1 MSSATRR
8 SLLKIA
14 SLSAAALAG
23 AGNFLHADQVV
34 GQAQPVTS
42 GPEKQTPANVMS
54 IAAAPGDTFFVMG
67 SPVAMAVETGGKG
80 SLLSLTLGERGSPTI
95 APAQYG
101 AMQQKSAQGAA
112 ALMGAQALF
121 LSYRDG
127 EVPVNDEIKFA
138 VCDLIREYKPQIV
151 VTHWKG
157 SWHKDH
163 RACYEIVQDAIF
175 YAGLPGIVRER
186 SAHDVR
192 TLYFAD
198 NWEDAAGFVADT
210 YLEITP
216 VYDRWMKACSLFPMW
231 RGETG
236 FRYNDYYASR
246 AAACGCLSQC
256 SKAVCFM
263 SPADERVRD
272 LRRV

>member
-1 MSSATRR
+1 MSSTTRR
-8 SLLKIA
+8 SLLKMA
-14 SLSAAALAG
+14 SLSAAAFAG

-42 GPEKQTPANVMS
+42 EPEKQTPA
-54 IAAAPGDTFFVMG
+54 
-67 SPVAMAVETGGKG
+67 K
-80 SLLSLTLGERGSPTI
+80 ERP
-95 APAQYG
+95 
-101 AMQQKSAQGAA
+101 
-112 ALMGAQALF
+112 
-121 LSYRDG
+121 
-127 EVPVNDEIKFA
+127 
-138 VCDLIREYKPQIV
+138 
-151 VTHWKG
+151 
-157 SWHKDH
+157 
-163 RACYEIVQDAIF
+163 
-175 YAGLPGIVRER
+175 
-186 SAHDVR
+186 AHDVR

-198 NWEDAAGFVADT
+198 NWEDADGFVADT
-210 YLEITP
+210 YLEVTP